1 MLWLCMGYGKFD
13 VKKVYVV
20 VNVWF
25 VFSIFWVKK
34 FEYFWLVKNVYVLLV
49 FIFLNFCDKNGW
61 VIFVYF

>member
-13 VKKVYVV
+13 VKKIYVV

-25 VFSIFWVKK
+25 VFNIFWVKK

-49 FIFLNFCDKNGW
+49 FIFLNFCD
-61 VIFVYF
+61 